1 MKIETNKNYKILIV
15 DDQQINLQLLGS
27 LLREHNYDVEVAM
40 NGKQALDILTNSS
53 DYDLVLLDVN
63 MPVLNGFKVCKAM
76 RKQDS
81 LREIPV
87 IFLTALLEPESIIT
101 GFEAGGQDY
110 VTKPFN
116 VVELLARVNTH
127 LELKKSKDKL
137 KMVNKMLEEKVA
149 EHTKELQQSNANLET
164 ANRELETLDIAKS
177 EFLHIIG
184 HEINTPLNGIIGFIS
199 LLKDELKTTEL
210 YEYVHNIDD
219 SAQRLLSFARISLQ
233 ITELRTKK
241 ETLKKESVHLG
252 ELLMTVENDTANEL
266 EAKGIV
272 LSVEKDVS
280 QTEISGDKEL
290 ILFCFKTIL
299 LNSVKQSENNSAITI
314 KIDPNNEKTVCSF
327 IDQGK
332 GFSPY
337 ALKNLFKLFSTGKD
351 HIDGND
357 GLALSLVK
365 IIMDAHNGEI
375 EVQNNQTS
383 GATVRLT
390 FYNNNI

>member
-1 MKIETNKNYKILIV
+1 MKMETNKNYKILLV

-27 LLREHNYDVEVAM
+27 LLREHNYNVGVAM
-40 NGKQALDILTNSS
+40 DGKQALDILTKSS
-53 DYDLVLLDVN
+53 DYDLVLLDVT
-63 MPVLNGFKVCKAM
+63 MPVMNGFKVCKAM

-87 IFLTALLEPESIIT
+87 IFLTALEETESIIN
-101 GFEAGGQDY
+101 GFAAGGQDY

-116 VVELLARVNTH
+116 AVELLARVNTH

-149 EHTKELQQSNANLET
+149 ERTKELQQTNANLET

-184 HEINTPLNGIIGFIS
+184 HEIYTPLTGIIGFIS
-199 LLKDELKTTEL
+199 LLKDEVKTTEL
-210 YEYVHNIDD
+210 YEYVHNIDE

-241 ETLKKESVHLG
+241 ETLKKKYYHLG

-266 EAKGIV
+266 KAKGIG
-272 LSVEKDVS
+272 LSVERDVS
-280 QTEISGDKEL
+280 QTNILGDKEL

-299 LNSVKQSENNSAITI
+299 LNSVKHSENNSAITI
-314 KIDPNNEKTVCSF
+314 KIDPDNEKTVCSF

-351 HIDGND
+351 HVDGND
-357 GLALSLVK
+357 GLDLSLVK
-365 IIMDAHNGEI
+365 IIMDIHHGEI

>member
-1 MKIETNKNYKILIV
+1 METNKNYKILLV

-27 LLREHNYDVEVAM
+27 LLRGHNYNVGVAM
-40 NGKQALDILTNSS
+40 DGKQALDILTKSS

-63 MPVLNGFKVCKAM
+63 MPGMNGFKVCKAM
-76 RKQDS
+76 RKQES

-87 IFLTALLEPESIIT
+87 IFLTALEETESIVN

-116 VVELLARVNTH
+116 AIELLARVNTH

-149 EHTKELQQSNANLET
+149 ERTKELQQTNDNLET
-164 ANRELETLDIAKS
+164 ANRELETLDMAKS

-199 LLKDELKTTEL
+199 LLKDEVKTTEL
-210 YEYVHNIDD
+210 YEYVHNIDE

-241 ETLKKESVHLG
+241 ETLKKVYNHLG
-252 ELLMTVENDTANEL
+252 ELLMTVKNDTANEL
-266 EAKGIV
+266 KAKEIE
-272 LSVEKDVS
+272 LSIERDVS
-280 QTEISGDKEL
+280 QTNILGDKEL

-299 LNSVKQSENNSAITI
+299 LNSVKHSKNNSAITI
-314 KIDPNNEKTVCSF
+314 KIDPDNEKTVCSF

-357 GLALSLVK
+357 GLDLSLVK
-365 IIMDAHNGEI
+365 IIMDIHHGEI